1 MDGALHKLWK
11 CKNGHALG
19 VVMREEVLNTGDR
32 KKYHI
37 TRLWLFREARE
48 VVTDEVIAHFDTDVM
63 AKVQGTAED
72 IRCSCCG
79 EVRTWWIG
87 EAALERVV
95 GQKRLPETQT

>member
-1 MDGALHKLWK
+1 MDGALKLWK
-11 CKNGHALG
+11 CKNGHCLG
-19 VVMREEVLNTGDR
+19 IVMREEATSTTDS

-37 TRLWLFREARE
+37 TRLWLFREAVE
-48 VVTDEVIAHFDTDVM
+48 GLSSSYIGDLDKEVI

-87 EAALERVV
+87 EAALERIV
-95 GQKRLPETQT
+95 GKSRLPEAQA